1 MTLLLLMNL
10 GFAMG
15 DGTVTP
21 PAAANKTPAS
31 PRVAG
36 AMKTRG

>member
-15 DGTVTP
+15 DGTVSAPT
-21 PAAANKTPAS
+21 ANKTLAS
-31 PRVAG
+31 PKTAG